1 VLFRH
6 ASHHGAPAHPDPPG
20 GGGTPAGA
28 GTPGHADPAGSGG
41 SPGSAGT
48 AGHASAP
55 DGHDDAPA
63 IAAVRDLLDAG
74 VAAGAY
80 TVADTATTAVL
91 FHLVM
96 HAFDPDDHGHRP
108 DGGRLVAATRQL
120 FRRTAG
126 LAGAAST

>member
-1 VLFRH
+1 M
-6 ASHHGAPAHPDPPG
+6 PG
-20 GGGTPAGA
+20 GGAAVTG
-28 GTPGHADPAGSGG
+28 
-41 SPGSAGT
+41 
-48 AGHASAP
+48 
-55 DGHDDAPA
+55 
-63 IAAVRDLLDAG
+63 IAAVRELLDAG

-80 TVADTATTAVL
+80 ADTATTAVL

-126 LAGAAST
+126 IAGEGSS